1 MRGIL
6 SFVRGFSFPGVHL
19 SRVRGRARRIGRGI
33 GVWGKDECRG
43 GVG

>member
-19 SRVRGRARRIGRGI
+19 SRVRGRARRIGRGKAYGGKM
-33 GVWGKDECRG
+33 GVEEG
-43 GVG
+43 